1 MKPVIIV
8 WKTIKVKDKAHPA
21 CTSLEMTPC
30 GKLTLEMI
38 PENNRSVTC
47 LLVIS
52 IIHNLSWVTHDKVG
66 YVDPPAVFKDALRK
80 QPPHHLTSQGSR
92 GSTCVHL
99 RFPNFGSEGVGV
111 MSGIYNSSRL
121 GEGTG
126 HTAPATGQTWIVQRS
141 SSPVVKCRR

>member
-1 MKPVIIV
+1 
-8 WKTIKVKDKAHPA
+8 
-21 CTSLEMTPC
+21 MTPY

-66 YVDPPAVFKDALRK
+66 YVDPPMFKDALRK

-121 GEGTG
+121 GEGAG
-126 HTAPATGQTWIVQRS
+126 HTAPLLDKHGSYSGVV
-141 SSPVVKCRR
+141 VVKCKR